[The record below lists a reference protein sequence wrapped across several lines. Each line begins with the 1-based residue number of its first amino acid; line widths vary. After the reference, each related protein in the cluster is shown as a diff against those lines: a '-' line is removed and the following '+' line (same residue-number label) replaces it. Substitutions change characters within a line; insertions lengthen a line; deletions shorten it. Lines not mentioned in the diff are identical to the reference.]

1 MLKSEILVASPR
13 KYGNTFTLSN
23 HFNNL
28 LDNSNTKS
36 HLVDLYKY
44 EIKPCM
50 DCRGC
55 KTDLMKCIQKDEFE
69 TIAEK
74 LESADLI
81 VFASPIYWYTPT
93 AKMKLFIDRLRP
105 YYSNKKLS
113 GKMAAIILC
122 SSSGEVDCDLTV
134 EMYRRIFNTFEMNF
148 LGVVISKAYD
158 LGEAAKDIKAIK
170 DIKKLSEKILSL
182 SHN

>member
-36 HLVDLYKY
+36 HLFELYKY

-55 KTDLMKCIQKDEFE
+55 KTGLMKCIQKDQFE
-69 TIAEK
+69 VIAGK
-74 LESADLI
+74 LESADVI
-81 VFASPIYWYTPT
+81 VFASPIYWFAPT

-122 SSSGEVDCDLTV
+122 AASGKVDCDLTV
-134 EMYRRIFNTFEMNF
+134 EMYRRIFNTLEMKF
-148 LGVVISKAYD
+148 IGAVISKAYD
-158 LGEAAKDIKAIK
+158 LGEAANDKKAIN
-170 DIKKLSEKILSL
+170 DIKKLSEKILFL